1 MPSHS
6 SNIRRSDL
14 LQAAGLAKLGKCHE
28 AARQIDDHSHQDQS
42 GEDVAVLPER
52 SQDLG
57 ERGKERDPVQAERFA
72 GERQREQK
80 DADDLAEPD
89 RGDREVDAAEA
100 EDREAEGQ
108 RERGGESRTEHQAER
123 ERDAEAHAEERSAVG
138 ADGHERGV
146 AERELPGGERDPG
159 RQGEQRVDADD
170 PDRRL
175 VDADEFAERIHY
187 ARSTARWP
195 RRPRGRITSTRK
207 RRPNANAS
215 RSSASSAGRNTSAA
229 ISPIPRM

>member
-1 MPSHS
+1 
-6 SNIRRSDL
+6 
-14 LQAAGLAKLGKCHE
+14 
-28 AARQIDDHSHQDQS
+28 
-42 GEDVAVLPER
+42 VPE
-52 SQDLG
+52 LG
-57 ERGKERDPVQAERFA
+57 EGRDPVQAERFS
-72 GERQREQK
+72 GERQREQN

-89 RGDREVDAAEA
+89 RGDGEIHAAEA

-108 RERGGESRTEHQAER
+108 RECGGESRTEHQAER
-123 ERDAEAHAEERSAVG
+123 ERDAEAHAEERRTVG
-138 ADGHERGV
+138 ADGHERGI
-146 AERELPGGERDPG
+146 AERELPSVERDPD
-159 RQGEQRVDADD
+159 RQREQRVDADD

-175 VDADEFAERIHY
+175 VDAEEFAEGIHY